1 MNEKY
6 KIKKI
11 CLYISFLL
19 IIFSLIVL
27 IKTIKLQE
35 KNRQYDM
42 RIEELNKE
50 IKQYKK
56 DETKLPEK
64 QGAFS
69 FSKICHINSIKEK
82 WRTS

>member
-1 MNEKY
+1 
-6 KIKKI
+6 
-11 CLYISFLL
+11 
-19 IIFSLIVL
+19 
-27 IKTIKLQE
+27 
-35 KNRQYDM
+35 M
-42 RIEELNKE
+42 RIEELNEE